1 MSDTTANY
9 GLYITDDSSERF
21 LEWRTKMN
29 GTENSNMVK
38 IDAALGEKA
47 NSSVLVSATL
57 LASAWTCLL
66 YTSVFLLETRLLSIQ
81 IPVLWLRMPVS
92 LRTMSL
98 SLRLMMERLRILAAS
113 WVRMERYMCRTFP
126 NGRFLPSQL
135 RTNPEKSQSRLT
147 LIRMMNGQKLRVTKL
162 SRIISGS
169 QCNRYK
175 LLESVYIMIFFC
187 RGGK

>member
-57 LASAWTCLL
+57 LASAWTGIDSPFTQDITVTGL
-66 YTSVFLLETRLLSIQ
+66 TATQNGTISVANNATFEQREMAREAMLSVVGQEDGKLTIAADGEMPDID
-81 IPVLWLRMPVS
+81 IPVYI
-92 LRTMSL
+92 
-98 SLRLMMERLRILAAS
+98 ILL
-113 WVRMERYMCRTFP
+113 
-126 NGRFLPSQL
+126 G
-135 RTNPEKSQSRLT
+135 
-147 LIRMMNGQKLRVTKL
+147 
-162 SRIISGS
+162 
-169 QCNRYK
+169 
-175 LLESVYIMIFFC
+175 
-187 RGGK
+187 

>member
-57 LASAWTCLL
+57 LAGAWTGIDSPFTQDITVTGL
-66 YTSVFLLETRLLSIQ
+66 TATQNGTISVAHNATFEQREMAREAMLSVVGQEDGKLTIAADGEMPDID
-81 IPVLWLRMPVS
+81 IPVYI
-92 LRTMSL
+92 
-98 SLRLMMERLRILAAS
+98 ILL
-113 WVRMERYMCRTFP
+113 
-126 NGRFLPSQL
+126 G
-135 RTNPEKSQSRLT
+135 
-147 LIRMMNGQKLRVTKL
+147 
-162 SRIISGS
+162 
-169 QCNRYK
+169 
-175 LLESVYIMIFFC
+175 
-187 RGGK
+187 